1 MTANKEK
8 KPDKRTAYAERHKL
22 TRTWINNDLKVFLE
36 EGFFGDTMKESSK
49 GLAEFLASD
58 VGQSALMIFAKNL

>member
-1 MTANKEK
+1 MEVKAEK

>member
-1 MTANKEK
+1 VHRRKKREKNMEVKAEK

-36 EGFFGDTMKESSK
+36 EGVLWRYYEG
-49 GLAEFLASD
+49 
-58 VGQSALMIFAKNL
+58 II